1 MGEAD
6 QAVTRR
12 RQPADTEDEGLLPG
26 SVTSDLCCP
35 EGCWP
40 KEVDRAEACV
50 KVRSGER
57 GVRGAPVVAVKGQQ
71 GRFAVPHLPDMGLL
85 PGVGLPV
92 VCCGGVDNHRC
103 ATVIGNDPLQ
113 GECVSGAIVGG

>member
-57 GVRGAPVVAVKGQQ
+57 GVRGAPVVAVKVNKV
-71 GRFAVPHLPDMGLL
+71 ALPSRISQTWAS
-85 PGVGLPV
+85 
-92 VCCGGVDNHRC
+92 CQ
-103 ATVIGNDPLQ
+103 A
-113 GECVSGAIVGG
+113 